1 MRCFVSPG
9 SGEVPLFHYR
19 ALRPSGGEIAGEL
32 TADDERDAAQRLQA
46 IGNYPIEITLPEAGA
61 GLARRLV
68 PMRSAVSAR
77 DRVLFT
83 RQLATLLD
91 AGVPL
96 ERGLSLI
103 AAAPGSKRRAK
114 LGADLLAAI
123 NRGESLSAACRA
135 HPALPAHYAMVIGA
149 GEARG
154 DIAGGLT
161 RLADVLERGRETSRA
176 LLGALMYPASVL
188 VVACLSVSFLLAFV
202 VPQFATLLE
211 SFRREPPVAMQF
223 LLALSG
229 WFQHGALPMALI
241 ALALVLYVVFRRR
254 DAEFRAGFDRRLLR
268 LPGLG
273 GMLAKSEAERLASLL
288 GNLIAA
294 GVPVPDA
301 TAAAGAAMTN
311 AAYRSG
317 LAAAQ
322 RAIERGDRLS
332 MALATGELLPE
343 MALELVRVGEETGD
357 LATMLLKASDILR
370 RDVEATTTELI
381 GLVTPVS
388 IVLLGLLIGGIAYAL
403 LGTVMEVYDFA
414 T

>member
-1 MRCFVSPG
+1 
-9 SGEVPLFHYR
+9 
-19 ALRPSGGEIAGEL
+19 
-32 TADDERDAAQRLQA
+32 
-46 IGNYPIEITLPEAGA
+46 
-61 GLARRLV
+61 
-68 PMRSAVSAR
+68 
-77 DRVLFT
+77 
-83 RQLATLLD
+83 
-91 AGVPL
+91 
-96 ERGLSLI
+96 
-103 AAAPGSKRRAK
+103 
-114 LGADLLAAI
+114 
-123 NRGESLSAACRA
+123 
-135 HPALPAHYAMVIGA
+135 
-149 GEARG
+149 
-154 DIAGGLT
+154 
-161 RLADVLERGRETSRA
+161 
-176 LLGALMYPASVL
+176 
-188 VVACLSVSFLLAFV
+188 LSVSFLLAFV

-211 SFRREPPVAMQF
+211 SFRREPPAAMQF

-229 WFQHGALPMALI
+229 WFQRGALPMALI

-254 DAEFRAGFDRRLLR
+254 DAGFRAGFDRRLLK

-273 GMLAKSEAERLASLL
+273 RMLAKSEAERLASLL
-288 GNLIAA
+288 GNLVAS